1 MCRRRPGLAGG
12 RDARTAI
19 AVVPF
24 AGVADP
30 ALASGAILKQDRAMT
45 AVFATADRR
54 NAALR
59 GRVRLAAAD
68 VRVNNNNRNNAS
80 LPRAGD

>member
-1 MCRRRPGLAGG
+1 
-12 RDARTAI
+12 
-19 AVVPF
+19 
-24 AGVADP
+24 
-30 ALASGAILKQDRAMT
+30 MT

-59 GRVRLAAAD
+59 GRPRPAAAD